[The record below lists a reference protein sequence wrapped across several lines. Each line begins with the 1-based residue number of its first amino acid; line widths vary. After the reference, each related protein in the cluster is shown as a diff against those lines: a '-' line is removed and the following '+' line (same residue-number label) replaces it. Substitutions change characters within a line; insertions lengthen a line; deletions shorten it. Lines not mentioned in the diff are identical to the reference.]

1 MFYADEMTRICKQ
14 CVTMLK
20 TIMFF
25 TQYIMIFQ
33 AFNDGE
39 VHYSEF
45 GKQVE
50 IVNSW
55 LFLHCLFNILS
66 GYTLVLVSKF
76 LAFTCIFRWASIS
89 WFQAVSESLSNTYIF

>member
-1 MFYADEMTRICKQ
+1 MFYADEMTGICKQ

-33 AFNDGE
+33 AFHDGE

-66 GYTLVLVSKF
+66 GYT
-76 LAFTCIFRWASIS
+76 
-89 WFQAVSESLSNTYIF
+89 